1 MLYSRAAAKGH
12 SSLFTVFICPSR
24 GQEQPRDTV
33 IKVLVCA
40 NSTVELARLEVLVRS
55 APSLELVG
63 SSLGRTGL
71 RQQLR
76 DTQPDVL
83 LERAALDELEESR
96 LPDLDAK
103 TVARVLLVAEPEFT
117 VAQAAIQAVDSA
129 LRGVLPTW
137 ASARE
142 IQIAIEAAARGLLVL
157 HPDVAEHVAA
167 ISGAPSRASSASSG
181 QQLSPRESEIL
192 NLLAAGLGNKEI
204 AWRLK
209 ISEHTVKFHVTSI
222 FNKLNASSR
231 AEAVAVGVRRG
242 LIIL

>member
-1 MLYSRAAAKGH
+1 
-12 SSLFTVFICPSR
+12 
-24 GQEQPRDTV
+24 V
-33 IKVLVCA
+33 IKVFVCA
-40 NSTVELARLEVLVRS
+40 NSTAELAGLEALVRS
-55 APSLELVG
+55 AASLELVG

-71 RQQLR
+71 SQQLA
-76 DTQPDVL
+76 DAQADVL
-83 LERAALDELEESR
+83 LERAVLDDLEDSK
-96 LPDLDAK
+96 LPDLDPQHV
-103 TVARVLLVAEPEFT
+103 TRVTLVAEPEFT
-117 VAQAAIQAVDSA
+117 AALAAMQATDST

-142 IQIAIEAAARGLLVL
+142 IEAAIEAAAAGLLVL
-157 HPDVAEHVAA
+157 HPDVAEHLATT
-167 ISGAPSRASSASSG
+167 SGAPSRASAAPG

-209 ISEHTVKFHVTSI
+209 ISDHTVKFHVTSI

-231 AEAVAVGVRRG
+231 AEAVAIGVRRG

>member
-1 MLYSRAAAKGH
+1 M
-12 SSLFTVFICPSR
+12 
-24 GQEQPRDTV
+24 
-33 IKVLVCA
+33 IKVFVCA
-40 NSTVELARLEVLVRS
+40 NSTVELAGLEALVRS

-63 SSLGRTGL
+63 SSLGRAGL
-71 RQQLR
+71 SQQLA
-76 DTQPDVL
+76 DAQADVL
-83 LERAALDELEESR
+83 LERPVLDDLEDAK
-96 LPDLDAK
+96 LPDWDPQHV
-103 TVARVLLVAEPEFT
+103 TRVALVAEPEFT
-117 VAQAAIQAVDSA
+117 AALAAMQATDST

-137 ASARE
+137 ANARE
-142 IQIAIEAAARGLLVL
+142 IEIAMEAAAAGLLVL
-157 HPDVAEHVAA
+157 HPDVAEHLATT
-167 ISGAPSRASSASSG
+167 SGAPSRASSAAPG

-231 AEAVAVGVRRG
+231 AEAVAIGVRRG

>member
-1 MLYSRAAAKGH
+1 M
-12 SSLFTVFICPSR
+12 
-24 GQEQPRDTV
+24 
-33 IKVLVCA
+33 IKVFVCA
-40 NSTVELARLEVLVRS
+40 NSTVELAGLEALVRS

-63 SSLGRTGL
+63 SSLGRAGL
-71 RQQLR
+71 GQQLA

-83 LERAALDELEESR
+83 LERLVPLQRDGLEESR
-96 LPDLDAK
+96 LPDLDTK
-103 TVARVLLVAEPEFT
+103 TVARVLLAAEPEFAAALT
-117 VAQAAIQAVDSA
+117 AIQAVDPA

-137 ASARE
+137 ASPRE
-142 IQIAIEAAARGLLVL
+142 IQTAIEAAAGGLVVL
-157 HPDVAEHVAA
+157 HPDVAEHVA
-167 ISGAPSRASSASSG
+167 ITSGAPSSASSALPG

-231 AEAVAVGVRRG
+231 AEAVAIGVRRG

>member
-1 MLYSRAAAKGH
+1 M
-12 SSLFTVFICPSR
+12 
-24 GQEQPRDTV
+24 

-40 NSTVELARLEVLVRS
+40 NSRVELARLEALVNS
-55 APSLELVG
+55 ARSLELVG
-63 SSLGRTGL
+63 SSLGRADL
-71 RQQLR
+71 SRQLA

-83 LERAALDELEESR
+83 LELSVLDDLEESR
-96 LPDLDAK
+96 LPDWVAK
-103 TVARVLLVAEPEFT
+103 TVAQVVLVPEPEFS
-117 VAQAAIQAVDSA
+117 VALAAIRAADSA
-129 LRGVLPTW
+129 LRGVLPTG

-142 IQIAIEAAARGLLVL
+142 IQTAIEGAAAGLFVL
-157 HPDVAEHVAA
+157 HPDVWEHLVTP
-167 ISGAPSRASSASSG
+167 SGAPSRASSDPVL

-231 AEAVAVGVRRG
+231 AEAVTVGVRRG

>member
-1 MLYSRAAAKGH
+1 M
-12 SSLFTVFICPSR
+12 
-24 GQEQPRDTV
+24 
-33 IKVLVCA
+33 IKVFVCA
-40 NSTVELARLEVLVRS
+40 NSTVELAGLEALVRS

-71 RQQLR
+71 SQQLA
-76 DTQPDVL
+76 DAQPDVL
-83 LERAALDELEESR
+83 LERSVLDDLEDSK
-96 LPDLDAK
+96 LPDLDPQP
-103 TVARVLLVAEPEFT
+103 VARVVLVAESEFT
-117 VAQAAIQAVDSA
+117 AALAAIQATDSA
-129 LRGVLPTW
+129 LRGLLPTW

-142 IQIAIEAAARGLLVL
+142 IETAIEAAAAGLLVL
-157 HPDVAEHVAA
+157 HPDVAEHLATT
-167 ISGAPSRASSASSG
+167 SGVPSRALNAAPG

-209 ISEHTVKFHVTSI
+209 ISDHTVKFHVTSI

-231 AEAVAVGVRRG
+231 AEAVAIGVRRG